1 MRSEELF
8 TKIRRRSIGSM
19 KKGRDCFEIYAKGLH
34 ITLGDR
40 PVYWQWKTDSD
51 NHGIEMAELVK
62 TSLVSGEVAGLE
74 QHEEADSEPETDSP
88 DGSIQEGQAEL
99 PDEVGTEKWHELEVG
114 RFHMSERNAGEMLF
128 AMEQS
133 FDRWRKGLFIKSVE
147 IKAI

>member
-1 MRSEELF
+1 
-8 TKIRRRSIGSM
+8 
-19 KKGRDCFEIYAKGLH
+19 
-34 ITLGDR
+34 
-40 PVYWQWKTDSD
+40 
-51 NHGIEMAELVK
+51 MAELVK
-62 TSLVSGEVAGLE
+62 TRWLEVKGSFWTTGYLTHGSWYTVSFLVRLPSWSNMKKQMVTLRL
-74 QHEEADSEPETDSP
+74 TRP

-133 FDRWRKGLFIKSVE
+133 FDRWRRGLFIKSVE